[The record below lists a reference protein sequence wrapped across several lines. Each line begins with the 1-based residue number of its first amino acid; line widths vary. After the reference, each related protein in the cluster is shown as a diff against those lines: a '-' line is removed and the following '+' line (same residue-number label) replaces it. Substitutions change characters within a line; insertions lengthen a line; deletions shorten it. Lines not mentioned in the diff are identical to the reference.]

1 LPEISLKSFALHSKI
16 HLQTRE
22 FHIHTGSV
30 PEKQMVISEIFEK
43 GQFISSQHQ
52 PFYYRDADDKTSEI
66 NYLRFLASNLHKSII
81 DEVKML
87 FLIHERIASLNK
99 YLAHFKLGS
108 LFYHR
113 NILDEAILNYQRSIE
128 LNGDFV
134 SAYVQLGKCYI
145 KLEEYDKAVEAFR
158 KGLEKKADFPDMLNG
173 LGVALTFAGKYEKAT
188 QILQHT
194 LSIKPDFDEANF
206 NLGVVLFLSTLQG
219 EESQEKAVVPSR
231 VIRYIKVLNNL
242 DRYQDKA
249 WKEAFELTL
258 QQISDGNL
266 TEILNSLR
274 EIQFKLITHLK
285 IDTLIESFYLKF
297 MYSGRE
303 LAYEELESYEKRILS
318 LARQR
323 ENFADYW
330 NEMGIIHIIQCRH
343 LFLKSVAE
351 FEQAVALNQN
361 YKEAANNLEL
371 IKNIKKGFMILLRAI
386 LK

>member
-1 LPEISLKSFALHSKI
+1 
-16 HLQTRE
+16 
-22 FHIHTGSV
+22 
-30 PEKQMVISEIFEK
+30 
-43 GQFISSQHQ
+43 
-52 PFYYRDADDKTSEI
+52 
-66 NYLRFLASNLHKSII
+66 
-81 DEVKML
+81 
-87 FLIHERIASLNK
+87 
-99 YLAHFKLGS
+99 
-108 LFYHR
+108 
-113 NILDEAILNYQRSIE
+113 
-128 LNGDFV
+128 
-134 SAYVQLGKCYI
+134 
-145 KLEEYDKAVEAFR
+145 
-158 KGLEKKADFPDMLNG
+158 
-173 LGVALTFAGKYEKAT
+173 
-188 QILQHT
+188 
-194 LSIKPDFDEANF
+194 
-206 NLGVVLFLSTLQG
+206 
-219 EESQEKAVVPSR
+219 
-231 VIRYIKVLNNL
+231 LNNL